1 VSRLGVSLLLTLPL
15 LAVGLSKIDTAGAGA
30 FPGANGR
37 IAFVKHT
44 GAYGTYDVFTISG
57 GGSGL
62 TNVTRSQ
69 SFNETE
75 PAVSPGGTKIAYE
88 RNGQDV
94 YVIKAN
100 GNGRQRI
107 TSLRGQSQPNSGRQ
121 PTWSPTGRKIAL
133 MGEDKNY
140 NSALFV
146 VAADG
151 SHPSKLRNGSLGNPS
166 WSPGGG
172 RIAFD
177 WKLDIW
183 TIKPD
188 GTGLRQVTD
197 IRSMPN
203 YGQVGG
209 PTYFER
215 PTWSPDGDTIAFMSQ
230 PRRLWTVPASAMAS
244 NSPTPLTLSG
254 YDPGFPAWSPNGA
267 KIVFDQ
273 LTSYPHPAGVYV
285 VGAAGGVPSRIT
297 SGEQPDWGPQ
307 PAS

>member
-1 VSRLGVSLLLTLPL
+1 MLLTLPL
-15 LAVGLSKIDTAGAGA
+15 LVAGLSKIDAAGAGA

-37 IAFVKHT
+37 IAFVNQT
-44 GAYGTYDVFTISG
+44 GAYGTYDVFTVRG
-57 GGSGL
+57 DGSGL
-62 TNVTRSQ
+62 KNVTHSQ
-69 SFNETE
+69 SSNETE
-75 PAVSPGGTKIAYE
+75 PAVSPGGKKITYE

-94 YVIKAN
+94 YVIKSN
-100 GNGRQRI
+100 GRGRQRI
-107 TSLRGQSQPNSGRQ
+107 TSLRSQSQPKSGRQ

-151 SHPSKLRNGSLGNPS
+151 SHPSKLRNGSMGNPS

-177 WKLDIW
+177 WQLDIW
-183 TIKPD
+183 TIKPS

-197 IRSMPN
+197 IRSMPT

-215 PTWSPDGDTIAFMSQ
+215 PTWSPDGGTIAFMSQ
-230 PRRLWTVPASAMAS
+230 PRRLWTVPAAAVGS
-244 NSPTPLTLSG
+244 NSPTALPIGG
-254 YDPGFPAWSPNGA
+254 YDPGYPAWSPDGA
-267 KIVFDQ
+267 KIAFDQ
-273 LTSYPHPAGVYV
+273 LTSYPNPAGLYV
-285 VGAAGGVPSRIT
+285 VGAAGGAPSRIAD
-297 SGEQPDWGPQ
+297 GEQPDWGRQ
-307 PAS
+307 PTN